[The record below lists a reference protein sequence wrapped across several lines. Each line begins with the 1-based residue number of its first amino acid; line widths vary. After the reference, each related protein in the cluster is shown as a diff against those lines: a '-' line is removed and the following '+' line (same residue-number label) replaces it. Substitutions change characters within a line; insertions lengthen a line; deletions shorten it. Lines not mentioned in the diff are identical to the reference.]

1 MDINNTN
8 ITDFLTRN
16 FYNDVIVR
24 ERLVAP
30 IVYLIL
36 LLLIGLPGNISIMVI
51 YKNYNKN
58 VYIKIIWTIAVLDL
72 VFCLIGIPFNLGR
85 MFNYYNFQSL
95 RSCQIVVGILDS
107 GIITSTHLLVLL
119 TIHRFWQVCFPLKRQ
134 ITLKNVSYFIVTCC
148 AIGVALGIP
157 QIAVLQPLAET
168 DLGNNVT
175 GYTCSVAWKDSPQAW
190 KNYNVFLTF
199 LFGFY
204 TLVLFILYIMIGRT
218 IHQQNKKRKSKLHI
232 VQSGRST
239 IHSHKMTKIAITVSA
254 VFALSSLPLYIN
266 EWATKDLD
274 EQTLDLFSFSLL
286 KIAQRSYLINHVAN
300 PFIYATF
307 DKEFRKQIANIL
319 TCKTTDKDHD
329 RRPSDTESSTR
340 KLSTSATVT

>member
-1 MDINNTN
+1 MDINNTI

-30 IVYLIL
+30 IVYLVIL
-36 LLLIGLPGNISIMVI
+36 LVIGLPGNISILII

-72 VFCLIGIPFNLGR
+72 VFCLIGIPFNLSR
-85 MFNYYNFQSL
+85 MFNYYNFKSL
-95 RSCQIVVGILDS
+95 TSCQIVVDS
-107 GIITSTHLLVLL
+107 GN
-119 TIHRFWQVCFPLKRQ
+119 VCYPLRRQ
-134 ITLKNVSYFIVTCC
+134 ITLKNVSYFIGICC

-157 QIAVLQPLAET
+157 QIAVSQPFAET

-199 LFGFY
+199 LFLLY
-204 TLVLFILYIMIGRT
+204 TSLLFILYIMIGRT
-218 IHQQNKKRKSKLHI
+218 IHQQNKKRKSELHNL
-232 VQSGRST
+232 QSGRST

-266 EWATKDLD
+266 EWATKGLD
-274 EQTLDLFSFSLL
+274 ENNLDLFTFSLL

-307 DKEFRKQIANIL
+307 DKGFRKQLVNIFS
-319 TCKTTDKDHD
+319 CKTTDKDHD
-329 RRPSDTESSTR
+329 KGQSDTESSTR
-340 KLSTSATVT
+340 KLSTSVTVT

>member
-1 MDINNTN
+1 MDINNTI
-8 ITDFLTRN
+8 ITHYLTRN
-16 FYNDVIVR
+16 DYNEVIVR
-24 ERLVAP
+24 ERLVVP

-36 LLLIGLPGNISIMVI
+36 LLLIGLPGNISILVI

-72 VFCLIGIPFNLGR
+72 VFCLIGIPFNLSR
-85 MFNYYNFQSL
+85 MFNYYNFKSL
-95 RSCQIVVGILDS
+95 ISCQIVVGILDS
-107 GIITSTHLLVLL
+107 GIISSTHLLVLL
-119 TIHRFWQVCFPLKRQ
+119 TIHRFRQVCYPLKRQ
-134 ITLKNVSYFIVTCC
+134 ITLKSVAYFIGICF

-157 QIAVLQPLAET
+157 QIAVSQPFAET

-199 LFGFY
+199 LFLFY
-204 TLVLFILYIMIGRT
+204 TSLLFILYIMIGRT
-218 IHQQNKKRKSKLHI
+218 IHKQNKRRKTELNMLH
-232 VQSGRST
+232 SGKST
-239 IHSHKMTKIAITVSA
+239 VHSHKMTKIAITVSA

-266 EWATKDLD
+266 EWATKGLD
-274 EQTLDLFSFSLL
+274 ENKLDLFTFSLL

-307 DKEFRKQIANIL
+307 DKGFRKQLAYIL
-319 TCKTTDKDHD
+319 TCKTTDDHD
-329 RRPSDTESSTR
+329 KGSSDTESSNR
-340 KLSTSATVT
+340 KLSTSATLT